1 MKRGYKN
8 KAVLIM
14 RTLNAIERIE
24 HYLELA
30 KGLPFGDY
38 NIIKDDVLTYK
49 AYLNPKR
56 RTRTYRTV
64 DLIFINQTIN
74 VERIHLK
81 KYLNDK
87 HELNKEVC

>member
-30 KGLPFGDY
+30 KSLPFGDY

-64 DLIFINQTIN
+64 DLIFINRLIN
-74 VERIHLK
+74 AERLHLK
-81 KYLNDK
+81 EYLNSQYGLK
-87 HELNKEVC
+87 KEV